1 MPTAWRCGRTTS
13 YSLAGALC
21 GPLDNTQASPTDEAT
36 VLEVLATK
44 DTVALATGVHA
55 ASPRGLVRSTR
66 DHPWRDATLPRLSFA
81 SLYSVR
87 EGSGGSWHRVDRK
100 HSLVVAVV
108 DVPHV

>member
-44 DTVALATGVHA
+44 DTVALTTGVHA
-55 ASPRGLVRSTR
+55 ASPRGLVPGRLVTTPGETR
-66 DHPWRDATLPRLSFA
+66 RFPDSRLRHFIA
-81 SLYSVR
+81 FVR
-87 EGSGGSWHRVDRK
+87 APADPGTAWIVNT
-100 HSLVVAVV
+100 VW
-108 DVPHV
+108 